1 VAAGECIR
9 GRLRVIHAFGTEEAN
24 MRIRTRII
32 TSLAIALLAPAGV
45 IHAGDSPAPEAT
57 PSADAKPEKKEAV
70 KKDEPVCTTAPGSR
84 VRAAKPAEC
93 RKLAKQ
99 PYRSWSKDDLDST
112 GESNV
117 ADALRRLDPS
127 IQ

>member
-1 VAAGECIR
+1 
-9 GRLRVIHAFGTEEAN
+9 

-32 TSLAIALLAPAGV
+32 TSLAIALLAPAGLV
-45 IHAGDSPAPEAT
+45 HAADPAAAEAT
-57 PSADAKPEKKEAV
+57 PAADAGVAKKDAV

-112 GESNV
+112 GEANL